1 MTEEGLQSIQKAS
14 TFHERYGYRGSSL
27 RDLLEEVP
35 IEVQIRNLIQE
46 HSKHDLFA
54 DMMYSLLKE

>member
-14 TFHERYGYRGSSL
+14 TFHERYGSSL